1 MQMHII
7 YTSLVNFRVCNAN
20 SRVGDKIRPL
30 APDLAVCVLS
40 FSNIGIRK
48 AAVFPLPVLAIAT
61 TSFPSIIKGTVW
73 NRTSINHENTY
84 LVYAAHQIFINMEL
98 E

>member
-1 MQMHII
+1 MHTALNMLTEIINAMHII
-7 YTSLVNFRVCNAN
+7 NTSLVNFRVCNAN

-61 TSFPSIIKGTVW
+61 TSFPSIIKGTV
-73 NRTSINHENTY
+73 
-84 LVYAAHQIFINMEL
+84 
-98 E
+98 